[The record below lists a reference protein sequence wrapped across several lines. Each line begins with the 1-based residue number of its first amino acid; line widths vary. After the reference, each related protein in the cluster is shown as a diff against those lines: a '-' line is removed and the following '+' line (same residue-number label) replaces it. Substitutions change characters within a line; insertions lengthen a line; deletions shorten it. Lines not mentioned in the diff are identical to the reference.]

1 MKTFL
6 IALLSLCLV
15 GAMVGVG
22 FAQESVDST
31 PAPEADTAAPVIQ
44 AESPAADADVSGSEA
59 AQSPAPE
66 KPHNDVP
73 AAAKTSI
80 EKPAEQVKQAAVR
93 TKSAEKTSSSSRS
106 EESPKIS
113 ISEEVK
119 TPVATAA
126 QTGRQDKIA
135 MLLNEKSPA
144 KPAGQVVGG
153 WLKTGLVTIL
163 KLGLVLALAYVTI
176 LALKWLSDKREA
188 APHNSENMQLLETLK
203 LSTGGNLHLVN
214 VRGRTFLVGCT
225 AGQVNLLSDIGES
238 EAPQPDQA
246 ASHRFAEYLEKYYT
260 GPKSAGPAT
269 RIAGLLRDCT
279 AHLRRSRHRAE
290 AGRVEAGDINES

>member
-1 MKTFL
+1 ML
-6 IALLSLCLV
+6 AV
-15 GAMVGVG
+15 AGVG
-22 FAQESVDST
+22 FAQEPITLELASQPAT
-31 PAPEADTAAPVIQ
+31 PAQ
-44 AESPAADADVSGSEA
+44 AVQAQSPAADANVSVSEVTPAQA
-59 AQSPAPE
+59 AE
-66 KPHNDVP
+66 KPRDDAP
-73 AAAKTSI
+73 AAAKTSV
-80 EKPAEQVKQAAVR
+80 EKPAGQATQTAAQ
-93 TKSAEKTSSSSRS
+93 TKSAEKTSSTALSD
-106 EESPKIS
+106 ESPKVS
-113 ISEEVK
+113 TSDSEK
-119 TPVATAA
+119 TVTAPSP

-135 MLLNEKSPA
+135 MLLNEKDAA
-144 KPAGQVVGG
+144 KPARQAVGD

-176 LALKWLSDKREA
+176 RALKWLSDKREA
-188 APHNSENMQLLETLK
+188 APHSSENMQLLETLK

-214 VRGRTFLVGCT
+214 VRGRTLLVGCT

-279 AHLRRSRHRAE
+279 AHLRRRHPRAAE
-290 AGRVEAGDINES
+290 AGRVEAGEINES